1 MVGSLAASAL
11 LLAVFFIL
19 ERLQDEPM
27 LDLGLLRVPTFDGGL
42 AAAWAISAALFAM
55 FTYLTVYLQNSLG
68 LSAVATGVRFLPL
81 TVAIFVAAGIA
92 GRLISRVSRRLLIAP
107 GFLLIGA
114 GLLLMRGLTPR
125 SDWTHLLAGMIVSGI
140 GGGLVST
147 PLIST
152 AVGVG
157 EPARAGMAS
166 GINAT
171 LRQVGIATGV
181 AALGTILVSHV
192 HSSVLTGLQGT
203 PLARHAHAIA
213 HTVSTGGGDDAI
225 ASTPQPLRGLVALT
239 ARSAL
244 VDGLNTIM
252 LISAVVAF
260 AAAVASFILIRERD
274 FVALEEAEEEER
286 ELAVAA

>member
-1 MVGSLAASAL
+1 VVGSLAASAL

-42 AAAWAISAALFAM
+42 AAAWAISAAMFAM

-107 GFLLIGA
+107 AFLLIGA

-147 PLIST
+147 PLISRPPS
-152 AVGVG
+152 AW
-157 EPARAGMAS
+157 
-166 GINAT
+166 
-171 LRQVGIATGV
+171 
-181 AALGTILVSHV
+181 
-192 HSSVLTGLQGT
+192 SSPRV
-203 PLARHAHAIA
+203 PEWPP
-213 HTVSTGGGDDAI
+213 
-225 ASTPQPLRGLVALT
+225 ASTR
-239 ARSAL
+239 RSARW
-244 VDGLNTIM
+244 V
-252 LISAVVAF
+252 
-260 AAAVASFILIRERD
+260 
-274 FVALEEAEEEER
+274 
-286 ELAVAA
+286 